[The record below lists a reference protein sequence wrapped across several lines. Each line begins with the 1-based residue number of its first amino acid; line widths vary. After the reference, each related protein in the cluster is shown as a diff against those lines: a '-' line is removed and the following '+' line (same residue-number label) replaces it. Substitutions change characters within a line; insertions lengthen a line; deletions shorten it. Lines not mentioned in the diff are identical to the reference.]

1 MAALRLSGFAATLP
15 LAALLL
21 ATAAPAAEPMSEK
34 RALAAAVAILKGDPY
49 GTTDAAV
56 VANIHERRIVAR
68 RDTVCKGGATP
79 VWAFRVV
86 VEHPVTNPDGRI
98 DGWLVLDAVSGRIV
112 CAGLPM
118 LD

>member
-1 MAALRLSGFAATLP
+1 MDALRLSALAATLP

-21 ATAAPAAEPMSEK
+21 ATAVPAAEPMTEK
-34 RALAAAVAILKGDPY
+34 RALAAAVAILQGDPY
-49 GTTDAAV
+49 GDTVAAV
-56 VANIHERRIVAR
+56 TANIRERRLVAR
-68 RDTVCKGGATP
+68 RDTVCGGGATP

-86 VEHPVTNPDGRI
+86 VDHPVTNPDGRI

-112 CAGLPM
+112 CAGLPF